1 MQVNCRSIGVCRS
14 SCAEQ
19 TASHVEVVTR
29 DASDLHDL
37 VVNPDVGVGATSKSG
52 SRGHGQSRVRV
63 SEGSTLI
70 DCGASAC
77 RLDKSD
83 RCSSS
88 VRCSGRSELTTE
100 DCNVTTRNCL
110 DHHQFCVHEEQ
121 IVNVQI
127 SCGSNSQR
135 GIGAAKSSNNELR
148 CVDCVFKRCI
158 HRTDHLQGAAIQQE
172 LCCAKP
178 VLVVV
183 LVGSAED
190 SKELAL
196 ARNCGESLN
205 RTFFKTTDNSS
216 NVINCCIC
224 YGG

>member
-1 MQVNCRSIGVCRS
+1 MCRS

-37 VVNPDVGVGATSKSG
+37 VVNSNVRVGATSKSG
-52 SRGHGQSRVRV
+52 SGGHGQSCVCI
-63 SEGSTLI
+63 SEGRSLI
-70 DCGASAC
+70 DCGAGAC
-77 RLDKSD
+77 RLDQSD

-88 VRCSGRSELTTE
+88 VRCSRCSELTTE
-100 DCNVTTRNCL
+100 DCNVVTRNCL
-110 DHHQFCVHEEQ
+110 DHHQFCVNKKQ

-127 SCGSNSQR
+127 SCSSDRQC

-190 SKELAL
+190 SEELAL

-205 RTFFKTTDNSS
+205 RTFFKTTDDSS
-216 NVINCCIC
+216 NIINCCVC
-224 YGG
+224 DGG